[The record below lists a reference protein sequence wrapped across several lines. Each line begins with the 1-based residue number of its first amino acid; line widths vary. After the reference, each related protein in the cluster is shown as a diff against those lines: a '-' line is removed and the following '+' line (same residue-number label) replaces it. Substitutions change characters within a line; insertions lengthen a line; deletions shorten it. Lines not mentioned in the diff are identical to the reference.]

1 MEYNTKKYKTFKNA
15 TRIYKKVQ
23 ETLDTLQLCCM
34 SYLALEGIHL
44 GNVQLLHNAKVD
56 ISFFILVIYFI
67 LHLKLTIKTN
77 TIMSTIKNSYA
88 AKDMLIYVNCQAINF
103 VNTKKTN

>member
-23 ETLDTLQLCCM
+23 ETLDTVQLCCM

-44 GNVQLLHNAKVD
+44 GNVQLLPNAKVD
-56 ISFFILVIYFI
+56 ISFFILFIYFI
-67 LHLKLTIKTN
+67 LH
-77 TIMSTIKNSYA
+77 

-103 VNTKKTN
+103 VNKKKQTKVIKITA